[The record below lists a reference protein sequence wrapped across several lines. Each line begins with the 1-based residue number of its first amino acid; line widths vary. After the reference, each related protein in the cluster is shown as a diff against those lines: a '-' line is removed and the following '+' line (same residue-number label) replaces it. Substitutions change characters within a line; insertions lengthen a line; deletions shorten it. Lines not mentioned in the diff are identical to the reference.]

1 MTMRFQTRVLLLSF
15 IPFAIL
21 LTGSFWII
29 QRMVQTTVREGL
41 RTSIRE
47 NHLAIARVRAKS
59 DLQNNR
65 FLHVAGE
72 NAALKAGMQLLL
84 SEPGRTDARLT
95 VEDQLR
101 DLCERM
107 GFDFLLVSAPNGVPM
122 AGVYRSGGQLVPVDV
137 ERLPSGEKGMVKLD
151 GHEYQIASVPLD
163 QSDNNIGS
171 LSVGEYFDLS
181 EFTTPAVLINQ
192 GRILKSNI
200 PYIGQSEIE
209 SALGACGDRADC
221 DIRLRGA
228 DYLSVAMPGV
238 SPGSGYLV
246 RSLQNV
252 DAAVAP
258 VRAVLNTAFVTVL
271 LTTVLFA
278 FIFSIASSRSIVK
291 PIVSMI
297 SHLRAAELTG
307 LLPEFTTVVS
317 PLREIRDLTETFNR
331 AATSIRDGREAL
343 HQAYV
348 ESVGS
353 LASALDARDQYTA
366 GHSQRV
372 SELSSATALALGL
385 DSECI
390 ERIRVGAVLHDIG
403 KIGIPDALLQKP
415 TRLTEDEYAVV
426 MRHPVIG
433 RKILEGVNGFAA
445 YLDSV
450 ELHHENWDGSGYPR
464 GQVGEE
470 TPIEARIIHVSDAYD
485 AMTSD
490 RPYRRG
496 MTRNQAIAI
505 LRANSGTMFDPR
517 IVLAFASI
525 GEETLASDPIHTDEY
540 SLSGPA

>member
-1 MTMRFQTRVLLLSF
+1 
-15 IPFAIL
+15 
-21 LTGSFWII
+21 
-29 QRMVQTTVREGL
+29 
-41 RTSIRE
+41 
-47 NHLAIARVRAKS
+47 
-59 DLQNNR
+59 
-65 FLHVAGE
+65 
-72 NAALKAGMQLLL
+72 
-84 SEPGRTDARLT
+84 
-95 VEDQLR
+95 
-101 DLCERM
+101 
-107 GFDFLLVSAPNGVPM
+107 
-122 AGVYRSGGQLVPVDV
+122 
-137 ERLPSGEKGMVKLD
+137 
-151 GHEYQIASVPLD
+151 
-163 QSDNNIGS
+163 
-171 LSVGEYFDLS
+171 
-181 EFTTPAVLINQ
+181 
-192 GRILKSNI
+192 
-200 PYIGQSEIE
+200 
-209 SALGACGDRADC
+209 
-221 DIRLRGA
+221 
-228 DYLSVAMPGV
+228 MPGV

-271 LTTVLFA
+271 LATVLFA
-278 FIFSIASSRSIVK
+278 FVFSIASSRSIVK

-331 AATSIRDGREAL
+331 AAASIRDGREAL
-343 HQAYV
+343 HQAYI

-372 SELSSATALALGL
+372 SELSSATAVALGL

-496 MTRNQAIAI
+496 MTRHQAIAI

-525 GEETLASDPIHTDEY
+525 GEEILENEPIQADEY
-540 SLSGPA
+540 SLIGLA